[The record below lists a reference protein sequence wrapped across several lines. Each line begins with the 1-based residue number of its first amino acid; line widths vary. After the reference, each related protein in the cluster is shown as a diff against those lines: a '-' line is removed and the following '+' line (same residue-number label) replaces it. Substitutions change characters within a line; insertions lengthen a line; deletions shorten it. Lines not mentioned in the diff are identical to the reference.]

1 MSGAEFVLMPFMV
14 ALGIGLFIGLDR
26 ERSKG
31 EGPARSAAG
40 IRTFAVAS
48 LLGAVSVRIGG
59 DALLAGVIERVR
71 RAFRWQKFCKPSKS
85 SSAKPQ
91 ILSGCAMSYFAVA

>member
-59 DALLAGVIERVR
+59 DALLAGVMEL
-71 RAFRWQKFCKPSKS
+71 AFSGAPSAGR
-85 SSAKPQ
+85 SSASRGQVLQHKA
-91 ILSGCAMSYFAVA
+91 SGFCLASL

>member
-1 MSGAEFVLMPFMV
+1 MSGAESVQMPFMV
-14 ALGIGLFIGLDR
+14 ALDIGLFIGLEC

-48 LLGAVSVRIGG
+48 LLGAVSVRN
-59 DALLAGVIERVR
+59 LLAVAAAGVICVR
-71 RAFRWQKFCKPSKS
+71 LA
-85 SSAKPQ
+85 
-91 ILSGCAMSYFAVA
+91 LSPCRRNSM